1 MVFHDSHGSF
11 LFFETEGLRHHTGV
25 EHRVHS
31 HGPVLVDK
39 LEIGDSPSQ
48 FHVHPSHSLTD
59 DAVSLDATSGSGA
72 AISFGIYLLVKHEV
86 SVHHRIVWDVA
97 CKHILSAQTI
107 AECEFVANHRDV
119 MMEDTGKC
127 HMTIIAIVNK
137 IRGCRQCSLKID
149 TSCRV
154 VFIVFRIVDN
164 AGLKLGNVAFLLI
177 CTNKVGKS
185 I

>member
-1 MVFHDSHGSF
+1 
-11 LFFETEGLRHHTGV
+11 
-25 EHRVHS
+25 
-31 HGPVLVDK
+31 
-39 LEIGDSPSQ
+39 
-48 FHVHPSHSLTD
+48 
-59 DAVSLDATSGSGA
+59 
-72 AISFGIYLLVKHEV
+72 
-86 SVHHRIVWDVA
+86 
-97 CKHILSAQTI
+97 
-107 AECEFVANHRDV
+107 

-164 AGLKLGNVAFLLI
+164 ASLKLGDVAFLLI